1 MMLHQIESDKAPH
14 SSPLMKITPFS
25 LTGMSRAVLSL
36 GLIAACD
43 IAAAGEPLNLFQR
56 LGEAISRAANRPPPG
71 VGHRYYGPPPP
82 PPGME
87 YRDYGPPL
95 PPGMEYCDYGSQ
107 RPPSVDYRTF
117 EPPGT
122 APRRYQSSYQDS
134 RPMQRIRPPGPQR
147 YGEAGRYDRPAPTR
161 FDEPNARSSL
171 RFQPGI
177 VQTPTQ
183 YLVEPVVR
191 PETSPPGA
199 STSDSS
205 LESIRRTLPLDPPAL
220 VPTPNLTPPSTV
232 QPTVTVPTSPSTPQ
246 VNATPVPR
254 PVIPFANSVS
264 YGRAKMPFPPYT
276 EVDVQGLASGSLAKD
291 PTSGKTF
298 RVP

>member
-1 MMLHQIESDKAPH
+1 
-14 SSPLMKITPFS
+14 MKITPFS
-25 LTGMSRAVLSL
+25 LTGMSRTVLSL

-87 YRDYGPPL
+87 YRD
-95 PPGMEYCDYGSQ
+95 DGSQ
-107 RPPSVDYRTF
+107 RPPSVEYRTF

-122 APRRYQSSYQDS
+122 APRRYQSSYQDA

-205 LESIRRTLPLDPPAL
+205 LESIRRPLPLDAPAL
-220 VPTPNLTPPSTV
+220 VPAPNLTPPSTV

-246 VNATPVPR
+246 VAATPVPR
-254 PVIPFANSVS
+254 PVIPFATSVS
-264 YGRAKMPFPPYT
+264 FGRAKMPFPPYT

-291 PTSGKTF
+291 PTSGKVF